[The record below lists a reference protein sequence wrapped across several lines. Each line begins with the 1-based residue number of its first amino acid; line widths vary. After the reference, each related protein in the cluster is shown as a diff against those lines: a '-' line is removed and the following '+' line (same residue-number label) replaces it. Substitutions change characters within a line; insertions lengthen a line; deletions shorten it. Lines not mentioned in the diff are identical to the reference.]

1 MADGPAQGITAGVP
15 GFQGKLNLAT
25 ASGQAGTEFGELD
38 EVDISVSK
46 ETLDSTSRQSGGW
59 KSSKPSFKSWT
70 ATVRGLHLGKDVT
83 QKAMRDALSADTLL
97 YLTHYPEGIG
107 AGLTQQTGACWVKDW
122 KFTGSMKDMA
132 KAEFTLE
139 GTGPLTES
147 LQPTVP

>member
-59 KSSKPSFKSWT
+59 KSSKPSFMSWT

-107 AGLTQQTGACWVKDW
+107 EGLTQQTGACWVKDW

-147 LQPTVP
+147 VQPTVP